1 MDIRSKLGLYRESI
15 EKAPQHVN
23 KTEESDIEVLVPGRV
38 CKNEYGCCY
47 VIENRYSLDYIH
59 GGCEIGTALDIDS
72 DVLAAVGGQDCSG
85 LEAGGLLYLDTE
97 TTGLS
102 GGTGTLAF
110 LVGTGFFKD
119 GSYVLRQ
126 YFVRD
131 YDEEPAMLAELDE
144 LVSGACGL
152 VTFNGKAFDINLLQS
167 RFISNRLRPPFSE
180 MPNIDLLYPS
190 RRVWGQKLE
199 SCRLSSL
206 EENVLGQVRHDDI
219 PGALIPSVYFE
230 YLDDRDATEI
240 VRVIKHNELDI
251 LSMVSLLVR
260 LQAMLQRPLSETDG
274 GFELLGMGRLFEAT
288 GKMDNMVECL
298 EACTDS
304 QRFDVRIQAVKRLT
318 SIYKREGRYDRA
330 LEHWR
335 AVESE
340 NPGLELFHLVEMAKY
355 FEHKEKDPGKAL
367 RIVEKALQICL
378 WAGLSADR
386 SLEELKKR
394 RDRLRKKLHRGAD
407 MPQKNGTLHEAD

>member
-15 EKAPQHVN
+15 EKTPQPAK
-23 KTEESDIEVLVPGRV
+23 KTGEPDINVLVPGRV

-47 VIENRYSLDYIH
+47 VIENRYAPDHIH
-59 GGCEIGTALDIDS
+59 GGCEIGTALNIGS

-85 LEAGGLLYLDTE
+85 LEARKLIYLDTE

-102 GGTGTLAF
+102 GGTGTVAF
-110 LVGTGFFKD
+110 LVGVGFFED
-119 GSYVLRQ
+119 DCYVLRQ
-126 YFVRD
+126 YFIRD
-131 YDEEPAMLAELDE
+131 YDEEPAMLAEL
-144 LVSGACGL
+144 SGLFSRAAGL

-167 RFISNRLRPPFSE
+167 RFISNRMRAPFSDI
-180 MPNIDLLYPS
+180 PNIDLLYPA

-219 PGALIPSVYFE
+219 QGALIPSVYFE
-230 YLDDRDATEI
+230 YLEDRDASEI
-240 VRVIKHNELDI
+240 VRVIKHNGLDI

-260 LQAMLQRPLSETDG
+260 LQAMLQDPLSKTDG
-274 GFELLGMGRLFEAT
+274 GLELLGMGRIFEAT
-288 GKMDNMVECL
+288 GKTDIMVECL

-304 QRFDVRIQAVKRLT
+304 QRFDIRIQAVKRLT
-318 SIYKREGRYDRA
+318 RIYKRAGRYDRA
-330 LEHWR
+330 MEHWK

-340 NPGLELFHLVEMAKY
+340 NPEFELFHLIEMAKY
-355 FEHKEKDPGKAL
+355 FEHKEKDPEKAL
-367 RIVEKALQICL
+367 QIVEKALQICL
-378 WAGLSADR
+378 RPGLSADR

-394 RDRLRKKLHRGAD
+394 RDRLMRKSH
-407 MPQKNGTLHEAD
+407 NFS